1 MKPTRSQ
8 VHDSP
13 APSPLKHF
21 IFASGLS
28 ATAEAF
34 LNDVGFGDLF
44 LFVPS
49 F

>member
-8 VHDSP
+8 VRDSP
-13 APSPLKHF
+13 ALSPLKRF

-34 LNDVGFGDLF
+34 LIGVGFGDLF